1 LPTHKS
7 VEKRLKTAKK
17 ANLQNREIKSRLKT
31 VVKKVETSPDEASLK
46 EAVSTLDKAARRRV
60 IHPNKASRI
69 KSRLFK
75 LAQKKET
82 PPSQ

>member
-1 LPTHKS
+1 MPTHKS
-7 VEKRLKTAKK
+7 VERRLKTAKK
-17 ANLQNREIKSRLKT
+17 ANLKNREIKSRLKT

-69 KSRLFK
+69 KSRLVK
-75 LAQKKET
+75 LAQKRKA
-82 PPSQ
+82 PASQ